1 MALKSMQYSSC
12 VFSPGFEARLGPFR
26 LNKSSDVPPPSPSS
40 LAGTARL
47 CPLVLRR
54 LAASETSMETYDPL
68 AVCQASSRTP
78 ARAQPTRDALD
89 KASKEPRSAI
99 CLSVALIGFLLSLT
113 GTGAAFAP
121 APLVRGFAFQ
131 LVTTLSS
138 RRRLLLIP
146 NSIREAVLQSHPR
159 RALMWS

>member
-1 MALKSMQYSSC
+1 
-12 VFSPGFEARLGPFR
+12 
-26 LNKSSDVPPPSPSS
+26 
-40 LAGTARL
+40 
-47 CPLVLRR
+47 
-54 LAASETSMETYDPL
+54 METYVRPL

-99 CLSVALIGFLLSLT
+99 CLSVALIGFCLDSILELSISSLLSLT